1 MKTKLII
8 IALLMFSAIYSVKA
22 QSPFVHYE
30 PLDYNPGQPKRAE
43 NIQKVRATGF
53 FKNTYSQKY
62 VQVSLILAIT
72 NSGESNESIKLI
84 KYRQSGSDSNWTDA
98 DSYVY
103 ACQNNC
109 SYTYYA
115 NSTFGYIYFDM

>member
-1 MKTKLII
+1 MKTTLII
-8 IALLMFSAIYSVKA
+8 FALLMFSAIYTVKA

-30 PLDYNPGQPKRAE
+30 PLDYNPSQPKRTE
-43 NIQKVRATGF
+43 NVQKVRATGF

-72 NSGESNESIKLI
+72 NSGESNEKIKLI
-84 KYRQSGSDSNWTDA
+84 KYRQSGSEDAWTNA

-109 SYTYYA
+109 SSTYYV
-115 NSTFGYIYFDM
+115 STDLGYVYFDM